1 MNPRWVLDASVGRN
15 FRMVIAALAAL
26 VAIGTQVLDAM
37 EDAGWAV
44 GAPALAV
51 VLSVLANKTPIGN
64 RPSDE

>member
-1 MNPRWVLDASVGRN
+1 
-15 FRMVIAALAAL
+15 MVIAALAAL